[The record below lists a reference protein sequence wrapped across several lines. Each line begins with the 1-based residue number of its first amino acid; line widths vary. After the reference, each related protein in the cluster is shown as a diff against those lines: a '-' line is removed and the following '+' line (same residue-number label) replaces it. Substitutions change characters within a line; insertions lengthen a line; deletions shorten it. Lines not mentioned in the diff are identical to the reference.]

1 MCATF
6 IVGVPRAP
14 SSPHLCPPPS
24 VSPGQAGRRPG
35 QGLGADGAGARGSYL
50 GDGLARRRELHGRD
64 QVCDVLP
71 DHLLPGL
78 VAMQVSK
85 ETVARRYGS
94 LGGKAG
100 DKHRD
105 TSSLHFSFKVH
116 CTSVPSQSCK
126 QDRQHRPCAGARGAR
141 AGHRIATP
149 LLPQA
154 DRKRRFGGVPL
165 RPSTH
170 GRRVRER
177 FGVCYF
183 TGALKQCRVIAAG
196 PDFLGE
202 ARTRAG
208 WVPSH
213 AHGH

>member
-24 VSPGQAGRRPG
+24 VSLGQAGRRPG

-64 QVCDVLP
+64 QVCDALP

-78 VAMQVSK
+78 VAVQVSK

-94 LGGKAG
+94 LRGKAG
-100 DKHRD
+100 GKHCD

-126 QDRQHRPCAGARGAR
+126 QDHQHRPR
-141 AGHRIATP
+141 AGGKRGTCRSPHRHPSPSA
-149 LLPQA
+149 
-154 DRKRRFGGVPL
+154 GGPKAPL
-165 RPSTH
+165 R
-170 GRRVRER
+170 RRSAQAQHPRAARQGEVWRLL
-177 FGVCYF
+177 FHW
-183 TGALKQCRVIAAG
+183 RV
-196 PDFLGE
+196 E
-202 ARTRAG
+202 A
-208 WVPSH
+208 VPSDC
-213 AHGH
+213 GWP